1 VAVAEYLFVPEA
13 EHTIALRDKP
23 GVSLSVPAR
32 VMQWPVGLNDQL
44 MLHA

>member
-1 VAVAEYLFVPEA
+1 MAVAEYLFVPEA